1 MSCLIDAGYSLG
13 CRDNIGG
20 VKKVFIGNFES
31 AATYT
36 VDTDDNITATTATGT
51 YQTFEQEKESAS
63 FNQVGAFSTENGTVF
78 FTQDVNLTFHK
89 NDASLRNTLIVLAQA
104 NMTVIVLDQRDEYWL
119 LGKENGVRTT
129 TGDMNTGKAF
139 GDSNGVVIGLQGKEP
154 KPAYRIDDISIFTI
168 A

>member
-20 VKKVFIGNFES
+20 VKKVFIGNFDS
-31 AATYT
+31 AATYEVDASDDITTTTST
-36 VDTDDNITATTATGT
+36 VT

-63 FNQVGAFSTENGTVF
+63 MNQVGAFSTENGTVF
-78 FTQDVNLTFHK
+78 YTQDVNLTFHK
-89 NDASLRNTLIVLAQA
+89 NDATLRNTLIVLAQA
-104 NMTVIVLDQRDEYWL
+104 NMSVIVLDQRDEYWL

-129 TGDMNTGKAF
+129 TGNMNTGKAF
-139 GDSNGVVIGLQGKEP
+139 GDSNGVTIGLQGKEP
-154 KPAYRIDDISIFTI
+154 KPAYRISDISVFTI